1 MNVGTRLDA
10 LERVVGTE
18 PPDRCGNCGAAWVGS
33 TFLCIEEDG
42 RRRWAC
48 IKCLADREPPALR
61 PARAYYRWMIEALQ
75 A

>member
-18 PPDRCGNCGAAWVGS
+18 PRDRCAACGADYVGS
-33 TFLCIEEDG
+33 TVVLIEEDG
-42 RRRWAC
+42 SRHCTC
-48 IKCLADREPPALR
+48 IKCLADRAPPTYR
-61 PARAYYRWMIEALQ
+61 PKVFHRWMIEAIH